1 MSASRPRVTGD
12 DLQGMG
18 AAMAEIELSAGAI
31 RYEDSGGEGPV
42 VVLCHGLLMTASLWD
57 AVVKELGP
65 GFRCVRP
72 TLPLGAHR
80 RPMRADADLSLRG
93 QVRLLVEFLER
104 LELQKVTLVF
114 NDWCGAQ
121 LLVAEGWD
129 GRVGRLV
136 LASCETDDNYPP
148 GLPGRVAALAA
159 RLPGGLAAVLK
170 PLRFRAL
177 RRLPMTFGLMSKR
190 PIPDELFD
198 QWLEPA
204 LTNRAIR
211 RDLHKYAGDTRQGRR
226 ELVKANPR
234 LAGYGKPVLVVWA
247 AEDKVM
253 PVTAGRR
260 LAASFPESRFV
271 EIPDSRTLIPIDQP
285 RALADAIASFVSNH

>member
-1 MSASRPRVTGD
+1 
-12 DLQGMG
+12 MG
-18 AAMAEIELSAGAI
+18 EAMAEIELSAGPI
-31 RYEDSGGEGPV
+31 LYEDTGGEGPV
-42 VVLCHGLLMTASLWD
+42 IVLCHGLLMTASLWD
-57 AVVKELGP
+57 EVVEELGP
-65 GFRCVRP
+65 GVRCVRP

-80 RPMRADADLSLRG
+80 RPMRAEADLSLGG
-93 QVRLLVEFLER
+93 QVRLLAEFLER
-104 LELQKVTLVF
+104 LELQEVTLVF

-129 GRVGRLV
+129 ARVGRLV

-159 RLPGGLAAVLK
+159 GLPGGLAAVLK
-170 PLRFRAL
+170 PLRIRAL

-190 PIPDELFD
+190 PISDELVD

-204 LTNRAIR
+204 LTNPAIR
-211 RDLHKYAGDTRQGRR
+211 ADLRKYAGDTRQGRR
-226 ELVKANPR
+226 QLVKANSR
-234 LAGYGKPVLVVWA
+234 LAGFAKPVLVAWA

-260 LAASFPESRFV
+260 LAASFPDSRFV
-271 EIPDSRTLIPIDQP
+271 EIPDSRTLIPVDQP
-285 RALADAIASFVSNH
+285 RALADAIAAFVSDH

>member
-1 MSASRPRVTGD
+1 
-12 DLQGMG
+12 
-18 AAMAEIELSAGAI
+18 MAEIELSAGPI
-31 RYEDSGGEGPV
+31 LYEDSGGEGPV
-42 VVLCHGLLMTASLWD
+42 IVLCHGLLMTASLWD
-57 AVVKELGP
+57 EVVEELGP

-104 LELQKVTLVF
+104 LELQEVTLVF

-121 LLVAEGWD
+121 LVVAEGWD
-129 GRVGRLV
+129 ARVGRLV

-159 RLPGGLAAVLK
+159 GLPGGLAAVLK
-170 PLRFRAL
+170 PLRIRAL
-177 RRLPMTFGLMSKR
+177 RRLPMTFGLMSRR
-190 PIPDELFD
+190 PIPDELVD

-204 LTNRAIR
+204 RTNPAIR
-211 RDLHKYAGDTRQGRR
+211 RDLRKYAGDTRQGRR

-234 LAGYGKPVLVVWA
+234 LSGFAKPVLVAWA

-253 PVTAGRR
+253 PMTAGRR
-260 LAASFPESRFV
+260 LAASFPNSRFV

-285 RALADAIASFVSNH
+285 RALTGAIATFISNP